1 MITVFFPSR
10 KRPVSLARTIES
22 LFTLADRPREIEV
35 WVSADEDDGATAE
48 AARAAAER
56 HKHPSGRHPVRWMQ
70 LAVRYGYSRQQE
82 YYNSMLP
89 WAAGDWLFV
98 LGDDAVMQT
107 QDWDRIIRRHDQR
120 PAVLW
125 PRSNGY
131 PYCFPVVPAAWARA
145 LGRFSPSAHP
155 DSYWYSVGKGLDRH
169 VEIPVSVW
177 HDRKDL
183 TGGHDDATYA
193 EGRGMLGE
201 TGMADD
207 GGAELIAKDVEVL
220 RRLL

>member
-10 KRPVSLARTIES
+10 GREKSMLRACVSLLARASQPCQLLVAVDPDETYEQVRGIG
-22 LFTLADRPREIEV
+22 FIEV
-35 WVSADEDDGATAE
+35 PE
-48 AARAAAER
+48 
-56 HKHPSGRHPVRWMQ
+56 
-70 LAVRYGYSRQQE
+70 RYGYSGQQH
-82 YYNSMLP
+82 YYNAMLRY
-89 WAAGDWLFV
+89 ALGDWLMLF
-98 LGDDAVMQT
+98 GDDAVMQT
-107 QDWDRIIRRHDQR
+107 RHWDRCIREQPR

-125 PRSNGY
+125 PKSNGY

-169 VEIPVSVW
+169 VDLDYVQIH

-193 EGRGMLGE
+193 EGRGMLGQ

-207 GGAELIAKDVEVL
+207 GGAELVAKDVEVI
-220 RRLL
+220 RRLLA